1 MIFVK
6 FIKKT
11 TVSDDSDQDARIAWL
26 KDKIAEYEGILAGR
40 QLAFA
45 RTYAA

>member
-11 TVSDDSDQDARIAWL
+11 TVSDDSKQDARIAWL
-26 KDKIAEYEGILAGR
+26 EAKIAEYEGILAG
-40 QLAFA
+40 QPLAFA
-45 RTYAA
+45 RT